1 MFFILLIRRAVKRI
15 KAIGYNLNLEKLNK
29 DGEPPKFLAVADVE
43 FTTKVA
49 MGITGRP
56 SVLVA
61 LTEKIKSA
69 MGGNKRVFAA
79 LETSE
84 GQAIFLLYKP
94 QTKGCC
100 SSRCYRCDD
109 DALLEGAT
117 LDTGFATDRGISV
130 LSAENTIVKQKE
142 GCKDIFVFE
151 PNQQFLLK
159 RQTYEIKIVV
169 NSANEHSEANAAA
182 TTAWLATLVQE

>member
-1 MFFILLIRRAVKRI
+1 MLFIFLIRRAIKRI
-15 KAIGYNLNLEKLNK
+15 KAIGYNHNLENLNK

-43 FTTKVA
+43 VTTKIA
-49 MGITGRP
+49 RGIRGRP
-56 SVLVA
+56 SVLMA
-61 LTEKIKSA
+61 LREKLKSA
-69 MGGNKRVFAA
+69 MGRNKCVFAA

-100 SSRCYRCDD
+100 SSSRCDD

-117 LDTGFATDRGISV
+117 LDTGFATDRGCSV